1 MYVIIFSIDKNYG
14 VCWELKN
21 GVGGFKKSPQFC
33 GAGSRLPLRTRSSL
47 SSRIQGQIRR
57 IETRMTPG
65 EAGGKEGTM
74 NFKPQ
79 RGATNHVFSFATFGA
94 QKHILSKYPGLH
106 PGSSGCSLFEAYSNP
121 FKFEPGNTKGKYS
134 H

>member
-1 MYVIIFSIDKNYG
+1 MMVVN
-14 VCWELKN
+14 LKN
-21 GVGGFKKSPQFC
+21 PPYAAAY
-33 GAGSRLPLRTRSSL
+33 GAGSRVPLRARSSL
-47 SSRIQGQIRR
+47 SIRIQGQIRR

-106 PGSSGCSLFEAYSNP
+106 PGS
-121 FKFEPGNTKGKYS
+121 
-134 H
+134 